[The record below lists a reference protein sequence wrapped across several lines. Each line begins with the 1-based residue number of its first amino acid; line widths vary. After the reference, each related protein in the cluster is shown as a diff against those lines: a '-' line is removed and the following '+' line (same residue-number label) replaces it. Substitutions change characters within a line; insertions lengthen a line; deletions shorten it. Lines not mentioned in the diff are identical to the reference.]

1 MHHNAHII
9 RNAFITTLILIV
21 LNSQITASVLGNSF
35 SYRCWS
41 VISQGIS
48 HGLIIIA
55 IIASQ
60 KVLDESGHKLNKI
73 WVNRVIQTINEIMV
87 ARQ

>member
-1 MHHNAHII
+1 M
-9 RNAFITTLILIV
+9 
-21 LNSQITASVLGNSF
+21 NSQITASVLGNSF

-87 ARQ
+87 ARQWYGNLLNT

>member
-1 MHHNAHII
+1 M
-9 RNAFITTLILIV
+9 
-21 LNSQITASVLGNSF
+21 
-35 SYRCWS
+35 
-41 VISQGIS
+41 ISQGIS

-55 IIASQ
+55 IIAPQ